1 MHGMERVN
9 QSEFIKPLTNKSN
22 NASGHICFSN
32 NKSGSKI
39 KIKSDFNLP
48 KKVHLIC
55 FNEKPL
61 KMMKNVLYFIIK
73 ILCVLKIFKFLSC
86 LFGNVEKNGLTRE
99 MWLISKFVTSQ
110 GG

>member
-73 ILCVLKIFKFLSC
+73 ILCVLKIFKFLTC
-86 LFGNVEKNGLTRE
+86 LFGNIEKT
-99 MWLISKFVTSQ
+99 V
-110 GG
+110 